1 MINFRGFLLVFFIVV
16 SCSSLR
22 ATPIPSTGT
31 VDIYFSPNGGTT
43 DAITHEI
50 GNARSEILIQAY
62 SFTSTPIAKALLDA
76 SKRGVRVV
84 VVLDR
89 SQKTQ
94 KYSGATF
101 LAHAGIPVFIDDKHA
116 IAHNKIIIIDRQT
129 LITGSFNFSKAAEEK
144 NAENLLALKGN
155 SPLVDR
161 YVNNFAEHKSH
172 SEPYLR

>member
-84 VVLDR
+84 AVLDR
-89 SQKTQ
+89 SQQTQ

-161 YVNNFAEHKSH
+161 YVKNFAEHKSH